1 MFRRSW
7 RQTDPQASF
16 GHDPALLAGLFD
28 HHRRP
33 LLRLLPPGLD
43 GQIDD
48 PLLSDKGGLPLVP
61 DLDLDDLAELQ
72 ELFQLG
78 IGLGD
83 ADVADDALA
92 HLPAFAHG
100 FDELDGLFRVSGL
113 SFNAEEHD
121 ADSGSLFSESLA
133 RKSRFQKYI
142 VSRALHFPP
151 RHHGTGIPLC
161 ATPRKTGTTLKSSQ
175 TVEVRNSANP

>member
-1 MFRRSW
+1 MIKLKKIVMLQELKREGLSISAIAHRAVSRS
-7 RQTDPQASF
+7 RQQVAEGQLAVDGSAGF
-16 GHDPALLAGLFD
+16 MEVGHDPALLAGLFD

-48 PLLSDKGGLPLVP
+48 LLLSDLGGLPLAP

-78 IGLGD
+78 IGFGD

-100 FDELDGLFRVSGL
+100 FDELDGLFRVSEL

-121 ADSGSLFSESLA
+121 ADPDSLFAESLA
-133 RKSRFQKYI
+133 RKPGFR
-142 VSRALHFPP
+142 
-151 RHHGTGIPLC
+151 
-161 ATPRKTGTTLKSSQ
+161 
-175 TVEVRNSANP
+175 ENPIFGA